1 MITITGL
8 IEFDPDDV
16 TGPLMQIRHKRN
28 LYWDECVEEAKAV
41 YEFNFEYDSDTEN
54 YEFVSLK
61 KISKTK
67 ANKNAI

>member
-16 TGPLMQIRHKRN
+16 TGPLMQIRHKGN
-28 LYWDECVEEAKAV
+28 WYWDECLEEAKDV
-41 YEFNFEYDSDTEN
+41 YEFNFEYDLGTQN

-61 KISKTK
+61 KITKTK
-67 ANKNAI
+67 AQRNKQ

>member
-16 TGPLMQIRHKRN
+16 TGPLMLIRHRQN
-28 LYWDECVEEAKAV
+28 LYWDECLEEAKNV
-41 YEFNFEYDSDTEN
+41 YEFNFEYDCGTQN

-61 KISKTK
+61 KITK
-67 ANKNAI
+67 AKARKNKQ